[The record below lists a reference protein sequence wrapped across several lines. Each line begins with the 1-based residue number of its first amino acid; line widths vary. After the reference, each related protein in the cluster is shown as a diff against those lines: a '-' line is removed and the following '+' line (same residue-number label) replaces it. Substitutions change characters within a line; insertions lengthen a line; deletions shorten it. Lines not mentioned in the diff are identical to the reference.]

1 MTPHDALVLETLHS
15 QILAACVHW
24 TFMIGESAHQL
35 GATISGGTRE
45 NVEAQCNA
53 VSSSHISRISWA
65 LCAKQPALVTIVE
78 FPYLTLLLEYCRWKE
93 LRFSWRVLWKKLKA
107 APIKTVSG
115 DQMHAKLAIEYLEPF
130 FGTSK
135 QSIHINTINT
145 SWKHTKIK
153 LFHTFPVDTQWFKI
167 LQGRK
172 LARNWFRGIDG

>member
-1 MTPHDALVLETLHS
+1 MQVTWVWLHTMPLFLETLHS

-78 FPYLTLLLEYCRWKE
+78 FPYLTFLLEYCRWKE
-93 LRFSWRVLWKKLKA
+93 LRFSWRVLWKKIESCPHKNCFWWSNACKA
-107 APIKTVSG
+107 SHWISWAFFRHIKTVNTIQYISI
-115 DQMHAKLAIEYLEPF
+115 L
-130 FGTSK
+130 
-135 QSIHINTINT
+135 SIHHENI
-145 SWKHTKIK
+145 
-153 LFHTFPVDTQWFKI
+153 
-167 LQGRK
+167 RK
-172 LARNWFRGIDG
+172 

>member
-53 VSSSHISRISWA
+53 VSSSHMSRISWA

-78 FPYLTLLLEYCRWKE
+78 FPYLTFLLEYCRWKE

-107 APIKTVSG
+107 APIKNCFWWSNACKASHWISWALFSAH
-115 DQMHAKLAIEYLEPF
+115 QKSQYN
-130 FGTSK
+130 
-135 QSIHINTINT
+135 SIHINSINT
-145 SWKHTKIK
+145 SWKHTKIE

-167 LQGRK
+167 LQGR
-172 LARNWFRGIDG
+172 